1 MKLVLIFLLTMGA
14 CSFKKRPLTNQVL
27 KGHSQLYSHPE
38 APEVQDPEKY
48 LRLSIANFN
57 DLEGQLSPVNI
68 EFSDKENKEK
78 QFIKLGGSE
87 VITQYI
93 KILRQN
99 SPHTLLLDS
108 GDIFSPSV
116 TTQEITSFYE
126 TLGFDAMTLGTND
139 FNIKLPEG
147 YQSSP
152 EYFKDFAA
160 KSKTPLI
167 LSNLYDLKT
176 ARHVEWQGVRPYLLK
191 DVGELKVGIIGII
204 PDDIVGK
211 TTVDNR
217 LGLFVEN
224 MLQSTLRQARLL
236 KSLGANMVVV
246 LTHQNINCGYQLA
259 KENNLPLEKVNFE
272 PRNQSLCDL
281 TNILGE
287 YLKRL
292 PPGLV
297 DLVLGGRSEE
307 KAANYVGNTLVL
319 SGFSKGMSFNVADFY
334 FDKKSKQ
341 LISDLTYVYQP
352 VMTCHEFFKETED
365 CYYKDETVDHKKRI
379 PATFM
384 GVPIEPSPEEAS
396 STSVKIDYFKALKE
410 LNVDLIFNLG
420 NEGNTQILTFEISG
434 SELINLLEE
443 EFNLGHENFWYPN
456 PFFKINNNV
465 SLSLAGEKIV
475 NKKTYKVALDLASR
489 NSSIIFKSRLKN
501 KEFIV
506 LRNQSWSDFDLSDK
520 VSSKLSALIKD
531 TTPLVPGN

>member
-1 MKLVLIFLLTMGA
+1 MKLVLIFLLTVGA
-14 CSFKKRPLTNQVL
+14 CSFKKKPLSNQVL

-38 APEVQDPEKY
+38 VPEVQDPEKY
-48 LRLSIANFN
+48 IRLSVASFN
-57 DLEGQLSPVNI
+57 DLEGQLSPLHI
-68 EFSDKENKEK
+68 EFKDKENKEK
-78 QFIKLGGSE
+78 QSIKLGGKD
-87 VITQYI
+87 VITQYVN
-93 KILRQN
+93 ILRQN

-108 GDIFSPSV
+108 GDIFSPSL

-152 EYFKDFAA
+152 DYFKDFAA
-160 KSKTPLI
+160 HSKTPLI
-167 LSNLYDLKT
+167 LSNIYDLKT

-191 DVGELKVGIIGII
+191 EVGELKVGIIGII

-236 KSLGANMVVV
+236 KSLGANMIVV
-246 LTHQNINCGYQLA
+246 LTHQNINCGHQLA
-259 KENNLPLEKVNFE
+259 RENKLPLEKVNFE

-292 PPGLV
+292 PPNLV
-297 DLVLGGRSEE
+297 DLVIGGRSEE

-319 SGFSKGMSFNVADFY
+319 SGFPKGMSFNVADFY

-341 LISDLTYVYQP
+341 LVSDLTYVYQP

-379 PATFM
+379 PATFL
-384 GVPIEPSPEEAS
+384 GVPIEPTPEEVKN
-396 STSVKIDYFKALKE
+396 TSVKIDYFKALKE
-410 LNVDLIFNLG
+410 LNVDLIFNVG
-420 NEGNTQILTFEISG
+420 KEGNSQILTFEVSG
-434 SELINLLEE
+434 SELIKLLEE
-443 EFNLGHENFWYPN
+443 EFNLGNAQYWHPN
-456 PFFKINNNV
+456 PFLKVDDSVF
-465 SLSLAGEKIV
+465 LLLAGEKIIN
-475 NKKTYKVALDLASR
+475 NKIYKIALDLDSR
-489 NSSIIFKSRLKN
+489 NASIIFKSRLKN
-501 KEFIV
+501 KDISV
-506 LRNQSWSDFDLSDK
+506 LHNHSWNDFNFSDK
-520 VSSKLSALIKD
+520 VSSKLSAQVKD
-531 TTPLVPGN
+531 TTPQAPGN